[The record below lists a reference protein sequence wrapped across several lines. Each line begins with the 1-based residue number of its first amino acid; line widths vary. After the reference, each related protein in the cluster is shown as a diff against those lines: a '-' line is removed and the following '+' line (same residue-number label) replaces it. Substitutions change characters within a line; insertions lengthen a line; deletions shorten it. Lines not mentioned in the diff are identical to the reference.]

1 VRPPVSVLQ
10 PADKLK
16 RSACRPWRRGCKL
29 WRTDSE
35 TWSSALNTVNK
46 FVHLA
51 FYSPH
56 LGLIWQQKCCAIRK
70 EEYTH
75 GPYCS
80 AKGEDDS
87 VTAQSSYAVA
97 ESEAAV
103 AVDLRYDSDH
113 SDTEDSAD
121 ETYEWWPT
129 ATALERVLGEYG
141 ISWAEWT
148 SLQLLFDTP
157 IADYC
162 AADTTAAEALSKLQ
176 SSELRMPTELAAS
189 KPTLLKVLEVL
200 RIDEAKRAVHYA
212 KQKARRQRTKQQT
225 KVNSVTNM
233 HF

>member
-1 VRPPVSVLQ
+1 VTWLQ
-10 PADKLK
+10 L
-16 RSACRPWRRGCKL
+16 
-29 WRTDSE
+29 
-35 TWSSALNTVNK
+35 
-46 FVHLA
+46 
-51 FYSPH
+51 Y
-56 LGLIWQQKCCAIRK
+56 CAIRK
-70 EEYTH
+70 EEFTH

-80 AKGEDDS
+80 AEADDS
-87 VTAQSSYAVA
+87 AAADISV
-97 ESEAAV
+97 ESEAAA
-103 AVDLRYDSDH
+103 AVNSLCDSDH

-129 ATALERVLGEYG
+129 ATALERVLGEFG

-162 AADTTAAEALSKLQ
+162 AADTTAAAAEALSKLQ

-212 KQKARRQRTKQQT
+212 KQKARRQRTKQQN